1 MLSCTVEYHFADNN
15 GKKSETSVKANPAS
29 VTAAGG
35 VVFAE
40 ALAEA
45 LQAQSSAAL
54 THYVEVYRYAVQP
67 IPGRPAAASD
77 CYRKLLLF
85 FRDEA
90 GAGTFTLPSPGD
102 DLPFDE
108 DGAYRATR
116 LDLPAVVLSGVLVNL
131 SGILASTILDTGVA
145 FPVTLRA
152 GTLTRNVL

>member
-1 MLSCTVEYHFADNN
+1 MKTCTVEYHFTDNN
-15 GKKSETSVKANPAS
+15 TKKSETSVKANPAS
-29 VTAAGG
+29 VQAAGG

-45 LQAQSSAAL
+45 LQAQSSATL

-67 IPGRPAAASD
+67 IGGRPATASD

-85 FRDEA
+85 FRDA
-90 GAGTFTLPSPGD
+90 AAAGTFTIPSPGD
-102 DLPFDE
+102 DLPLDE
-108 DGAYRATR
+108 DGPYRGAR
-116 LDLPAVVLSGVLVNL
+116 LDLSAVVLSGVLVNL

-145 FPVTLRA
+145 FPNTLRA